1 MSKKILVLNTGS
13 SSLKYQL
20 FVVGEDNTF
29 DVIAKGMAE
38 RIGIDG
44 AFIKHKPT
52 GGESH
57 VNYMAMPDHR
67 NAIAAVFSLL
77 EDKDVGV
84 IDSIQELDAVGHRV
98 VHGAEDFASSVLINA
113 AVKQSLH
120 DNVALAP
127 LHNPPNLLGIEAVET
142 MLPNVPQVGVFDTA
156 CHQTMPKK
164 AYLYGLPKAQY
175 DIHKIR
181 RYGFH
186 GTSHRYVSAKTIEL
200 LDIPA
205 EDSKVIT
212 CHIGNGGSLTA
223 FLGGK
228 SVDTSMGMTPLEG
241 MLMGTRAGSM
251 DPYIPL
257 HLMETQ
263 GLSISEVNGMM
274 NKEGGLLGLCGK
286 SDMRDV
292 LAGMKEG
299 DEDCQTA
306 FDVYIYRIQKCI
318 GSYIAAMNGVDAIV
332 FTAGVG
338 ENNGFIRGEIMKNFT
353 FLGLEIDETA
363 NMANEVVVSTADS
376 KVKMFVIPT
385 DEEMVIAQDTYS
397 LIA

>member
-20 FVVGEDNTF
+20 FVVGDDNSF
-29 DVIAKGMAE
+29 SVIAKGMAE

-44 AFIKHKPT
+44 SFIKHKPE
-52 GGESH
+52 GKESH

-67 NAIAAVFSLL
+67 KAIAQVFALL
-77 EDKDVGV
+77 EDKEVGV
-84 IDSIQELDAVGHRV
+84 LESIKELDAVGHRV
-98 VHGAEDFASSVLINA
+98 VHGAEDFASSVLITD
-113 AVKQSLH
+113 AVKQALH

-127 LHNPPNLLGIEAVET
+127 LHNPPNLLGIEAVEA
-142 MLPNVPQVGVFDTA
+142 MLPGVPQVGVFDTA

-164 AYLYGLPKAQY
+164 AYLYGLPKSQY
-175 DIHKIR
+175 DLHKIR

-186 GTSHRYVSAKTIEL
+186 GTSHRYVSGKAIEL
-200 LDIPA
+200 LAKPA
-205 EDSKVIT
+205 EETKIVT

-228 SVDTSMGMTPLEG
+228 SVDTSMGLTPLEG

-257 HLMETQ
+257 HLMQTQ
-263 GLSISEVNGMM
+263 GLSIAEVNGMM
-274 NKEGGLLGLCGK
+274 NKEGGLLGLCGH

-292 LAGMKEG
+292 LAGMKKG
-299 DEDCQTA
+299 CEDCQTA

-318 GSYIAAMNGVDAIV
+318 GSYVAAMNGVDAIV

-338 ENNGFIRGEIMKNFT
+338 ENNGFIRNCIMESFT
-353 FLGLEIDETA
+353 FLGIEMNAEA

-376 KVKMFVIPT
+376 KVKVYVIPT
-385 DEEMVIAQDTYS
+385 DEELVIAQDTAE
-397 LIA
+397 LIG